1 MNKII
6 ALALCMLICV
16 LAATGQITKN
26 NWMVGGTISYASTN
40 YNSINY
46 GDAHTAYNLE
56 VKPNVGYFFIDKLS
70 AGLKSSIG
78 ITGDKSRSQ
87 SYTDFNI
94 GPYVRYYLLNSE
106 KYVNVITE
114 AGYLY
119 GFEKGSTPEKTQK
132 NTFCF
137 SAGPVL
143 YFNNVVGMEVLLS
156 YSTYKYSGFTGN
168 NNTIMV
174 GLGLQIHLEKE

>member
-6 ALALCMLICV
+6 MPALCMLLYG
-16 LAATGQITKN
+16 LAAIGQITKN
-26 NWMVGGTISYASTN
+26 NWMLGGAISYASTN
-40 YNSINY
+40 YNSINF
-46 GDAHTAYNLE
+46 GLAHTTYNLE

-70 AGLKSSIG
+70 AGLRSGIG
-78 ITGDKSRSQ
+78 ITGDRDRSQ

-94 GPYVRYYLLNSE
+94 GPYIRYYLLNPE

-119 GFEKGSTPEKTQK
+119 GFEKGSTPEKTPK

-143 YFNNVVGMEVLLS
+143 YFNTVVGLEVLLS

-174 GLGLQIHLEKE
+174 GLGLQVHLEKE